1 MRISDWSSD
10 VCASDLGGVANNP
23 RHGDCHA
30 DEHEDLASLGRG
42 GIPNRHG
49 RRYDVR
55 PHRYAEPGHTE
66 EEQRQAEPEGLAMP
80 FDRQGTQQGQRNDAG
95 QDWYGSSAIDRSE
108 EHTSELQSLMRNS
121 Y

>member
-1 MRISDWSSD
+1 MVSLQAASSMITF
-10 VCASDLGGVANNP
+10 VGDLAAENPIGPGGVANNQ

-80 FDRQGTQQGQRNDAG
+80 FDRQDLKSTRLN
-95 QDWYGSSAIDRSE
+95 SS
-108 EHTSELQSLMRNS
+108 H
-121 Y
+121 